1 MSTSADPVGRHE
13 ALNRA
18 ILDSALD
25 CIITMDSRG
34 IVQEFNPAAQRVF
47 GYSREEAVGHELAEL
62 IIPKPLRER
71 HRAGLARYL
80 QTGEGPV
87 LGKRIEIGAL
97 NKSGDEFLV
106 ELAITAFDLGDT
118 KMFTAYLRDI
128 TARVRDERRRSA
140 QYAVA
145 ALLAGSLTLSEAAT
159 KILETVAHSGDWAY
173 AGIWVVESQ
182 TDRLVYRGSWH
193 EPDVALE
200 RFSSSSH
207 ELELRQDE
215 GLPGRVWS
223 SAKPVWIRDVTVE
236 KSFPRATGALSA
248 NLKGA
253 FAFPLSCDGNV
264 NGVVELFSRAFV
276 EPDPDLL
283 EMTDALGS
291 QIGLFIQRR
300 QTAKELQKQ
309 KERAEAANAAKDR
322 FLATLSHEL
331 RTPLTPVLMWAGDAA
346 SLPDVP
352 PALRE
357 DLEMVVRN
365 VQLEARLI
373 DDLLDLTRI
382 THGKLI
388 LDRELTDAH
397 ELLAHA
403 IEFVRPEIEAGH
415 LKLSLDLQAKDHRLN
430 GDPARLQQVFWNVLR
445 NARKFTPKEGVI
457 SVRSHNE
464 TPGLIVFEVT
474 DTGAGIAPEHLER
487 IFDAFLQLESRPEG
501 LGLGLAIS
509 KAIVERHGGTIVARS
524 EGIGTGATFTISLPL
539 GA

>member
-1 MSTSADPVGRHE
+1 MSRHE

-47 GYSREEAVGHELAEL
+47 GYTRDEAVGHELAEL
-62 IIPKPLRER
+62 IVPEPLRAR

-80 QTGEGPV
+80 QTGDGPV

-97 NKSGDEFLV
+97 HKNGGEFLV
-106 ELAITAFDLGDT
+106 ELAITPFDLGDT

-145 ALLAGSLTLSEAAT
+145 ALLAGSLKLSEAAT
-159 KILETVAHSGDWAY
+159 KILEAVAHSGEWAY
-173 AGIWVVESQ
+173 AGIWVVEAQS
-182 TDRLVYRGSWH
+182 DRLDYRGSWH
-193 EPDVALE
+193 EADAALE
-200 RFSSSSH
+200 RFSLSSH
-207 ELELRQDE
+207 ALELRLEE
-215 GLPGRVWS
+215 GMPGRVWS
-223 SAKPVWIRDVTVE
+223 SAKPLWIHDITLE
-236 KSFPRATGALSA
+236 KSFPRANAASSA
-248 NLKGA
+248 GLKGA
-253 FAFPLSCDGNV
+253 FAFPLSCEGTV
-264 NGVVELFSRAFV
+264 NGVVELFSRTFAA
-276 EPDPDLL
+276 PDPDLL
-283 EMTDALGS
+283 EMTNALGS

-300 QTAKELQKQ
+300 QSAKELQRQ

-331 RTPLTPVLMWAGDAA
+331 RTPLTPVLMWASEAA
-346 SLPDVP
+346 SSPEVP
-352 PALRE
+352 PSLRA
-357 DLEMVVRN
+357 DLEMVARN

-388 LDRELTDAH
+388 LNPEPTDAH

-403 IEFVRPEIEAGH
+403 VEFVKPEIKARD
-415 LKLSLDLQAKDHRLN
+415 LKLSLDLRAKHHRLN

-445 NARKFTPKEGVI
+445 NARKFTAKGGSI

-464 TPGLIVFEVT
+464 KPGSIVFEIA
-474 DTGAGIAPEHLER
+474 DTGTGIPPEHLES
-487 IFDAFLQLESRPEG
+487 IFDAFLQLELRPEG

-509 KAIVERHGGTIVARS
+509 KAIVERHGGSIIARS
-524 EGIGTGATFTISLPL
+524 EGLGTGATFTISLPL